1 MRFFWK
7 ATPDSRDHRGLKCK
21 ILRAVT
27 FPDVLDIYDFCTE
40 ELQSKLKVNRVALDN
55 RVTAKFALSSTATA
69 DVAAAVGVSGSSG
82 GSESEGKMD
91 VVDATTTAGVCAGV

>member
-21 ILRAVT
+21 ILRAVS

-40 ELQSKLKVNRVALDN
+40 ELQNKLKINRTALDA
-55 RVTAKFALSSTATA
+55 RITAKLALKSAEA
-69 DVAAAVGVSGSSG
+69 SGSSAS
-82 GSESEGKMD
+82 GSASGSDDKME
-91 VVDATTTAGVCAGV
+91 VEAAGMCIIYM